1 MRRPM
6 TGFLSTLNPE
16 QREAA
21 LTPFEGDESVGTA
34 VGEIPQDV
42 RAAAEEVCSQI
53 AEHGARAGETVA
65 RAIIAERERME
76 QLVENFPDANQH
88 PAGPLYASDGGLQGH
103 PLRHTHPTQQGDV
116 K

>member
-1 MRRPM
+1 VRRPM

-34 VGEIPQDV
+34 VSEQDGLDRDRWKR
-42 RAAAEEVCSQI
+42 RAVEAE
-53 AEHGARAGETVA
+53 A
-65 RAIIAERERME
+65 
-76 QLVENFPDANQH
+76 QLRSLGFSA
-88 PAGPLYASDGGLQGH
+88 
-103 PLRHTHPTQQGDV
+103 PTQQGDV

>member
-21 LTPFEGDESVGTA
+21 LTPFEGDENVGTA
-34 VGEIPQDV
+34 VSEQDLIKGMGTLQK
-42 RAAAEEVCSQI
+42 RREA
-53 AEHGARAGETVA
+53 
-65 RAIIAERERME
+65 AEREARDLCLDRDRWKRRAVE
-76 QLVENFPDANQH
+76 AEAQLRSLGFSA
-88 PAGPLYASDGGLQGH
+88 
-103 PLRHTHPTQQGDV
+103 PTQQGDV